1 MALRITQSMI
11 YNSSV
16 SGMNRT
22 LSALMDSNIQ
32 SASQLKINKPSD
44 DPAGAA
50 KVISYRATLNNISI
64 YQDNIK
70 EATGWLSTADK
81 ILSSEGSVQTILTSI
96 KSIAEQGATGTYT
109 AENREQMSYELRQLF
124 EQLITVANTSYN
136 GSYIFS
142 GQKTGT
148 QAYAAAL
155 GVSCTDS
162 SGALDGVRM
171 TAAGG
176 TDYTVLFQ
184 ATGSGSASTA
194 TWRYTT
200 DGGNSWVDVPASDVS
215 LNADGSVS
223 ITGGGV
229 SLNLGT
235 DAPVTAVDAGNLNS
249 TNNGTWLYVRP
260 TAVYQGDDTDTQV
273 VIPYGSTTNTAA
285 DVAASGSFARDV
297 TIRIDG
303 TAGGQIQYSYS
314 ADDGSTWTSGS
325 TSSGS
330 PARLFVP
337 GGYLDLANA
346 PLTGEQYVIHPH
358 RADISLAISETDSI
372 TVNIV
377 GKEIFGGLYTN
388 PATGETEVV
397 RNRGNI
403 FEIVGN
409 LISAAET
416 NSQQGMQEALT
427 ALTDAMN
434 VVLTKAAVVGGRE
447 NRLVMASSVLTTRQ
461 IAEEDA
467 LSAVEDVD
475 VSELMA
481 RLAQQQVAY
490 NSVLKS
496 SSMIMQMSLVNF
508 L

>member
-1 MALRITQSMI
+1 MALRVTQNML

-22 LSALMDSNIQ
+22 LSDLMDSNIQ

-44 DPAGAA
+44 DPVGAA
-50 KVISYRATLNNISI
+50 RVISYRATLNNIST
-64 YQDNIK
+64 YQDNIS
-70 EATGWLSTADK
+70 EAKGWLSTADSV
-81 ILSSEGSVQTILTSI
+81 LSSSGSVQTILTSI

-109 AENREQMSYELRQLF
+109 AENREQMSYDLRQLY

-155 GVSCTDS
+155 GVSYTDS
-162 SGALDGVRM
+162 GTDLDDVQM
-171 TAAGG
+171 TANGG
-176 TDYTVLFQ
+176 ATYTVLFQ
-184 ATGSGSASTA
+184 ATSSGTASTA
-194 TWRYTT
+194 SWRYTP
-200 DGGNSWVDVPASDVS
+200 DGGSTWIDVPASDVS
-215 LNADGSVS
+215 LGADGKVT

-229 SLNLGT
+229 SLTLGK
-235 DAPVTAVDAGNLNS
+235 DALVNAVDTDNLNS
-249 TNNGTWLYVRP
+249 TDNGTWLYVRP
-260 TAVYQGDDTDTQV
+260 TAVYQGDDSDTQV
-273 VIPYGSTTNTAA
+273 VIPYGSTSNTAA
-285 DVAASGSFARDV
+285 DVSASGSFARDV

-303 TAGGQIQYSYS
+303 AASGQIQYSYS
-314 ADDGSTWTSGS
+314 TDDGSTWTSG
-325 TSSGS
+325 TASSG
-330 PARLFVP
+330 PPTRLFVA
-337 GGYLDLANA
+337 GGYLDLANT

-372 TVNIV
+372 TVNVV
-377 GKEIFGGLYTN
+377 GKDVFGGLYAN
-388 PATGETEVV
+388 PATGELEVV
-397 RNRGNI
+397 QNRGNI

-409 LISAAET
+409 LIAAAET
-416 NSQQGMQEALT
+416 NNQQGMQEALT
-427 ALTDAMN
+427 SLNDAMN

-447 NRLVMASSVLTTRQ
+447 NRLVMASSILTTRQ

-467 LSAVEDVD
+467 LSAVQDVD
-475 VSELMA
+475 VTELMT
-481 RLAQQQVAY
+481 RLAQQQIAY